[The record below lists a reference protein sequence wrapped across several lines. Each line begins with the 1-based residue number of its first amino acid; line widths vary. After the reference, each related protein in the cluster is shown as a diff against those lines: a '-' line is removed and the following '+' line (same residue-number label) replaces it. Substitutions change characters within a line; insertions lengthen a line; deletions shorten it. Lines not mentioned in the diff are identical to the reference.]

1 MKIISNTSKLYFRNP
16 QFLSSVYQLSG
27 EQIITIPVTDVL
39 PTDTYIIEFDKGA
52 KFNDYMSSFTNK
64 ARSLLF
70 GENDY
75 GTKSVLRIKIWG
87 TNTEP
92 PAGDRISVQQNG
104 LSYNSDPAIEIAD
117 LNDKNNIIRI
127 EYNDG
132 VGSGKL
138 YINGVEKATSF
149 GYYPTTG
156 ANISALVLFKDNE
169 YYDLLKVK
177 ELKVLR
183 GSTVLHDYKPVL
195 YNNEAYLLDMVTS
208 SMYKAN
214 TGELGYD

>member
-1 MKIISNTSKLYFRNP
+1 MKIISNNSKLYFRNP
-16 QFLSSVYQLSG
+16 IFLNSVYQLSG
-27 EQIITIPVTDVL
+27 EQIISIPVTDVL

-52 KFNDYMSSFTNK
+52 KFNDYMTSFTNEV
-64 ARSLLF
+64 RNLLF

-75 GTKSVLRIKIWG
+75 GTNSVLRIKIWG
-87 TNTEP
+87 TNTIP
-92 PAGDRISVQQNG
+92 PAGDRIAVQQNG
-104 LSYNSDPAIEIAD
+104 LSYNLDPAIELAD
-117 LNDKNNIIRI
+117 LNDKDNIICMD
-127 EYNDG
+127 YNNG
-132 VGSGKL
+132 AGSGKL
-138 YINGVEKATSF
+138 YINGVEKATVS
-149 GYYPTTG
+149 GSYPSTG

-169 YYDLLKVK
+169 YYDLLRVK

-195 YNNEAYLLDMVTS
+195 YNNEACLLDMVTS